1 MKKKTTPRPIK
12 SAQSEDSGP
21 KPQPKICRERC
32 STKHGYDNMDKWC
45 NLCSNKRRVV
55 RFSQLMKQ
63 QQSQNTAK
71 QPQNLSTSSSN
82 DASTS
87 KSPNSIEESNES
99 AEIIALGYNGSKSPQ
114 DNSQNPEEFNS
125 KTVDDDEMP
134 DLTI

>member
-1 MKKKTTPRPIK
+1 
-12 SAQSEDSGP
+12 
-21 KPQPKICRERC
+21 
-32 STKHGYDNMDKWC
+32 
-45 NLCSNKRRVV
+45 
-55 RFSQLMKQ
+55 MKQ